1 MMHRFERKT
10 KPVISNTAYL
20 KRQLYYFFLSIFL
33 IALSLFIGTVGYHYT
48 GPMGWLDAFYNSS
61 MILTGMGPVTVI
73 TNDAGKWFASFYA
86 LYSGVAFL
94 TTAGVMLSPL
104 VHRILHI
111 LHAEDEA

>member
-1 MMHRFERKT
+1 MKSFERKS
-10 KPVISNTAYL
+10 KPVISNKAYL

-33 IALSLFIGTVGYHYT
+33 IAFSLLIGVIGYHYT
-48 GPMGWLDAFYNSS
+48 GPMGWLDALYNSS
-61 MILTGMGPVTVI
+61 MILTGMGPVNVI
-73 TNDAGKWFASFYA
+73 TNDSGKWFASFYA

-94 TTAGVMLSPL
+94 TTAGVLLSPM

>member
-1 MMHRFERKT
+1 MNRFERKG

-33 IALSLFIGTVGYHYT
+33 IAFSLLIGVIGYHYT

-61 MILTGMGPVTVI
+61 MILTGMGPVNII
-73 TNDAGKWFASFYA
+73 TNDGGKWFASFYA

>member
-1 MMHRFERKT
+1 MMRHFERKN
-10 KPVISNTAYL
+10 KPVISKTDFL

-33 IALSLFIGTVGYHYT
+33 IVFSMLIGVIGYHYC

-61 MILTGMGPVTVI
+61 MILTGMGPVNVI

-104 VHRILHI
+104 IHRILHI
-111 LHAEDEA
+111 LHAEDEV

>member
-1 MMHRFERKT
+1 MMRNFEKKS
-10 KPVISNTAYL
+10 KPVISKMAFL
-20 KRQLYYFFLSIFL
+20 KRQLYFFFLSIFL
-33 IALSLFIGTVGYHYT
+33 IVISLLLGVIGYHYT

-61 MILTGMGPVTVI
+61 MILTGMGPVNII
-73 TNDAGKWFASFYA
+73 TNDEGKWFASFYA

-111 LHAEDEA
+111 LHAEDQA

>member
-1 MMHRFERKT
+1 MNRFERKS

-20 KRQLYYFFLSIFL
+20 KRQFYFFVLSVFL
-33 IALSLFIGTVGYHYT
+33 IVFSLLIGTVGYHCT
-48 GPMGWLDAFYNSS
+48 GPMSWLDAFYNSS
-61 MILTGMGPVTVI
+61 MILTGMGPVTVL
-73 TNDAGKWFASFYA
+73 TNDGGKWFASFYA

>member
-1 MMHRFERKT
+1 MKSFERKS
-10 KPVISNTAYL
+10 KPVISNKAYL

-33 IALSLFIGTVGYHYT
+33 IAFSLLIGVFGYHYT

-61 MILTGMGPVTVI
+61 MILTGMGPVNVI
-73 TNDAGKWFASFYA
+73 TNDSGKWFASFYA

>member
-1 MMHRFERKT
+1 MNRFERKG

-33 IALSLFIGTVGYHYT
+33 IAFSLLIGVIGYHYT

-61 MILTGMGPVTVI
+61 MILTGMGPVNII
-73 TNDAGKWFASFYA
+73 TNDGGKWFASFYA

-94 TTAGVMLSPL
+94 TTAGVMLTPL

>member
-1 MMHRFERKT
+1 MKSFERKS
-10 KPVISNTAYL
+10 KPVISNKAYL

-33 IALSLFIGTVGYHYT
+33 IAFSLLIGVIGYHYT

-61 MILTGMGPVTVI
+61 MILTGMGPVNVI
-73 TNDAGKWFASFYA
+73 TNDSGKWFASFYA

-111 LHAEDEA
+111 LHAEDKA

>member
-1 MMHRFERKT
+1 MKSFERKS
-10 KPVISNTAYL
+10 KPVISNKAYL

-33 IALSLFIGTVGYHYT
+33 IAFSLLIGVIGYHYT
-48 GPMGWLDAFYNSS
+48 GPMGWLYAFYNSS
-61 MILTGMGPVTVI
+61 MILTGMGPVNVI
-73 TNDAGKWFASFYA
+73 TNDSGKWFASFYA

>member
-1 MMHRFERKT
+1 MMKGFEKKSR
-10 KPVISNTAYL
+10 PVISNVAFL
-20 KRQLYYFFLSIFL
+20 KRQLYFFFLSVIL
-33 IALSLFIGTVGYHYT
+33 IVLSLLIGVIGYHYT

-61 MILTGMGPVTVI
+61 MILTGMGPVNII

>member
-1 MMHRFERKT
+1 MRKFESKH
-10 KPVISNTAYL
+10 KPVISNKDFVL
-20 KRQLYYFFLSIFL
+20 RQLYFIFLSCFL
-33 IALSLFIGTVGYHYT
+33 IAFSLGIGTLGYHVY

-104 VHRILHI
+104 IHRILHI
-111 LHAEDEA
+111 LHAEDQE

>member
-1 MMHRFERKT
+1 MMRQFERKSR
-10 KPVISNTAYL
+10 PVISNKAFF

-33 IALSLFIGTVGYHYT
+33 IVFSLLIGVIGYHYS

-61 MILTGMGPVTVI
+61 MILTGMGPVNII
-73 TNDAGKWFASFYA
+73 TTDSGKWFASFYA

-111 LHAEDEA
+111 LHAENEV

>member
-1 MMHRFERKT
+1 MMRHFERKG
-10 KPVISNTAYL
+10 KPVISKIDFL

-33 IALSLFIGTVGYHYT
+33 IVFSLLIGIIGYHYT

-73 TNDAGKWFASFYA
+73 TNDSGKWFASFYA

-104 VHRILHI
+104 IHRILHI